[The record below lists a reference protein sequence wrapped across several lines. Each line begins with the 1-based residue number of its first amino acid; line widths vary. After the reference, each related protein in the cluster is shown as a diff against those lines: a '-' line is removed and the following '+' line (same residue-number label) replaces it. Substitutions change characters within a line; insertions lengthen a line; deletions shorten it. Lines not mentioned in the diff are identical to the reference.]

1 MMRRLL
7 TLLAVLAAA
16 PAYAQVGRVTGT
28 VTDDAG
34 RPIRGATITAE
45 NREVS
50 PSTITGSSDSRGKF
64 SLLGLKRGNW
74 RFTIQAPG
82 FENAQTR
89 LDVVTVRPNPPL
101 AIRLMKGLTPAPPG
115 AMARVDSSD
124 LQKQLDD
131 AAAKGAAGDID
142 GAIAI
147 YRDVLAK
154 VPALTS
160 VHLQIGAL
168 LERKPDPAAALAEYQ
183 ALAKLEPDNER
194 AKAAIERLSRR

>member
-1 MMRRLL
+1 MRRFL
-7 TLLAVLAAA
+7 TLLVLLAAA

-34 RPIRGATITAE
+34 RPIRGATVTAE
-45 NREVS
+45 NKEVS
-50 PSTITGSSDSRGKF
+50 PSTITGSSDNRGKF

-74 RFTIQAPG
+74 LFTIQAPG

-89 LDVVTVRPNPPL
+89 LDVITVRPNPPL
-101 AIRLMKGLTPAPPG
+101 SIRLMKGLAPAPPG
-115 AMARVDSSD
+115 AMARVDSFE

-131 AAAKGAAGDID
+131 AAAKGSAGDID
-142 GAIAI
+142 GAVAI

-154 VPALTS
+154 VPALTTI
-160 VHLQIGAL
+160 HLQIGAL
-168 LERKPDPAAALAEYQ
+168 LERKPDVPAALAEYQ

-194 AKAAIERLSRR
+194 ARAAIERLSRR